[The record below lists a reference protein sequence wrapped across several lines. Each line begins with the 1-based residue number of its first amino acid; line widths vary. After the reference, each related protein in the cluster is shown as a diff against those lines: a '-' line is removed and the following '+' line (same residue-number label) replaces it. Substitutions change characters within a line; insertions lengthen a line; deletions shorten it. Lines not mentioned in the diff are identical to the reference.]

1 MAEQFDI
8 IVIGSGVAGLS
19 AALAARG
26 ARVAVVTRGVLGLD
40 GISCWSQGGLAAAI
54 GPGDS
59 PGQHA
64 LDTLKAGHRRN
75 NKAAVRWLAE
85 SAPESVRWLIDM
97 GVDFD
102 RIGPNLALGR
112 ESAHSFPRIVHA
124 GGDATGAELMRAL
137 RSAVA
142 ISGHVSTFEFCTAR
156 ELIKLDGRVVGVAVT
171 DAKGHGA
178 ELYAPHV
185 VLATGGVGQL
195 FLNTTNPA
203 EADGSGL
210 ALAHSAGAEFA
221 DLEMVQFHPTALAP
235 SQPGQGEQLPLITEA
250 VRGAGARLVNEL
262 GQRIMLGLHDNAEL
276 APRDVV
282 ARAVWEQLEAGHRV
296 HIDATVL
303 GDSIRQR
310 FPTLMKTCLGRG
322 IDPRRDPIPVV
333 PAAHY
338 HMGGIKVD
346 LHCLS
351 TVPGLYAVGEVACSG
366 VHGVNRLASN
376 SLLESVSFGR
386 ALGER
391 LARMPRQSTIPAV
404 SLGIWT
410 DPAQPPAPISE
421 AMVFARLRQIMWNAV
436 GVVRYQDA
444 LEAAEQQLQLLQR
457 RCLPGARV
465 LEQISV
471 GLLLVAAARAR
482 SESLGAHCI
491 APRRPRLAG
500 QVAA

>member
-8 IVIGSGVAGLS
+8 VVIGSGAAGLS
-19 AALAARG
+19 TALAARG
-26 ARVAVVTRGVLGLD
+26 ARVAVVSRGVLGLD
-40 GISCWSQGGLAAAI
+40 GSSCWAQGGLAAAI

-59 PGQHA
+59 AGQHA

-85 SAPESVRWLIDM
+85 SAPDTVRWLIDL
-97 GVDFD
+97 GVEFD

-137 RSAVA
+137 RSAVQCSA
-142 ISGHVSTFEFCTAR
+142 HIQLFEFCRAR

-171 DAKGHGA
+171 DAKGNSA
-178 ELYAPHV
+178 ELLAPAV
-185 VLATGGVGQL
+185 VLATGGLGQL
-195 FLNTTNPA
+195 YLNTTNPA

-210 ALAHSAGAEFA
+210 ALAHAAGAEFA

-235 SQPGQGEQLPLITEA
+235 RQPGQGEQLPLITEA
-250 VRGAGARLVNEL
+250 VRGAGARLVNEQGL
-262 GQRIMLGLHDNAEL
+262 RILLGLHEQAEL

-282 ARAVWEQLEAGHRV
+282 ARAVAEQLEQGHRV
-296 HIDATVL
+296 YLDATML
-303 GDSIRQR
+303 GESVRQR
-310 FPTLMKTCLGRG
+310 FPTLMKTCLARG
-322 IDPRRDPIPVV
+322 LDPRRDPIPVV

-346 LHCLS
+346 LHSMS
-351 TVPGLYAVGEVACSG
+351 TVAGLFAVGEVACSG

-376 SLLESVSFGR
+376 SLLEGVSFGR

-391 LARMPRQSTIPAV
+391 LARMPRRSAIPAV
-404 SLGIWT
+404 SLGLWR
-410 DPAQPPAPISE
+410 DAAPAAPISE
-421 AMVFARLRQIMWNAV
+421 AMVFARLRQLMWSAA
-436 GVVRYQDA
+436 GVVRYADA

-457 RCLPGARV
+457 RCLPGAAV
-465 LEQISV
+465 LEQLQV
-471 GLLLVAAARAR
+471 GLLIVAAARAR
-482 SESLGAHCI
+482 HESLGAHYI
-491 APRRPRLAG
+491 LPRRPRVAG